1 MLENHTT
8 ALNKTHS
15 VEISI
20 CCREYCYPT
29 AILSI
34 SCYDSLIVKPST
46 HLQSA
51 QGEIYA
57 SYY

>member
-1 MLENHTT
+1 MLETDTT

-20 CCREYCYPT
+20 CCREYYYPNS
-29 AILSI
+29 ILSI
-34 SCYDSLIVKPST
+34 CYVSPIVKPST